1 MYIGAVERTQIY
13 LTAAQ
18 TRELDRRARL
28 QGTTRSRL
36 IRDAVEQY
44 IGPTWDPERFR
55 AALDGFV
62 GIWADRTDLDEM
74 YSDLDRRG
82 RDRLR
87 NLWSDRKVLPD
98 EEELAER

>member
-1 MYIGAVERTQIY
+1 MERTQIY

-55 AALDGFV
+55 AALKDFA
-62 GIWADRTDLDEM
+62 GIWADRDDIDEIYADL
-74 YSDLDRRG
+74 RRRNRERLERLWG
-82 RDRLR
+82 DRLTE
-87 NLWSDRKVLPD
+87 PD
-98 EEELAER
+98 EADDRTT